1 MTSVKAPV
9 SRDIDMNNAS
19 EPPPILAIV
28 YSDGLAADR
37 FISDLGYRIRDAGV
51 AVAGIVQHNKFIRDR
66 TKCDMAVE
74 ELASETVLQL
84 SEDRGK
90 EARGCRLDRGALA
103 EAAALLSAS
112 LENGPDLV
120 ILNKFGKLEA
130 EGRGLRDTLADAVQ
144 LGVPIVVGVPYR
156 NIEQWRAFA
165 EGLAEECAIGSPR
178 LHEWLLRHGF
188 DVGPQIIGIVA
199 MATSANID

>member
-1 MTSVKAPV
+1 MNIAP
-9 SRDIDMNNAS
+9 A
-19 EPPPILAIV
+19 PYPILAIV

-37 FISDLGYRIRDAGV
+37 FISDLGYKIRDAGI

-66 TKCDMAVE
+66 TKCDMEVE
-74 ELASETVLQL
+74 ELASGIVLQL

-90 EARGCRLDRGALA
+90 EARGCRLDRGVLS

-112 LENGPDLV
+112 LEDEPELV

-130 EGRGLRDTLADAVQ
+130 EGRGLRDTFSDAVQ

-165 EGLAEECAIGSPR
+165 EGLAEECSIGSSR
-178 LHEWLLRHGF
+178 LHEWLLLHGF
-188 DVGPQIIGIVA
+188 NLNRKTGGTAAIA
-199 MATSANID
+199 KTANID

>member
-1 MTSVKAPV
+1 MMIATKPL
-9 SRDIDMNNAS
+9 
-19 EPPPILAIV
+19 PILAIV

-37 FISDLGYRIRDAGV
+37 FISDLGYKIRDAGI

-66 TKCDMAVE
+66 TKCDMEVE
-74 ELASETVLQL
+74 ELASGIVLQL

-90 EARGCRLDRGALA
+90 EARGCRLDRGALS
-103 EAAALLSAS
+103 EAATLLSAS
-112 LENGPDLV
+112 LESSPELV

-156 NIEQWRAFA
+156 NIEQWRAFT
-165 EGLAEECAIGSPR
+165 SRPR
-178 LHEWLLRHGF
+178 RGMPNWLLS
-188 DVGPQIIGIVA
+188 PA
-199 MATSANID
+199 